1 MILLKGFFR
10 HKSTRIYLIVFTTLI
25 VIITVLFNFISYYSN
40 IVTKTYQ
47 ENSYFLI
54 TSNKNNY
61 DKISNKEY
69 IINIQK
75 VILFEPSFS
84 SDFLKNQNV
93 TWPNLLDL
101 NNDFIIAIPN
111 EEDNIVLADNQIAF
125 GIPKNTL
132 ENFDNIYDLK
142 TRKVSFKIE
151 NNITEFVL
159 KEIYESHF
167 SQTLI
172 SNNMFQKLLADGNL
186 YSYIFSLD
194 DYSKVEHIKKSLSKI
209 EDVQEVKFIQTYQS
223 EASFNAIKE
232 LKDVI
237 TILKYASWIFTIV
250 FLILFLI
257 ITKNIVSDEIE
268 KMSLERLLGY
278 NKNQIKKFLA
288 IKLTTLN
295 IGIIFLST
303 ISYIFI
309 NILIKDFLEIS
320 IDFLNIDILLNIY
333 IVLLLVSLSF
343 CLFLGG
349 WYSYYGQ
356 ICWNNDA
363 YFQVFKIKSGY
374 SLQSTRN

>member
-61 DKISNKEY
+61 DKISNKKY

-209 EDVQEVKFIQTYQS
+209 KDVQEVKFIQTYQS

-343 CLFLGG
+343 CLFLG
-349 WYSYYGQ
+349 
-356 ICWNNDA
+356 IK
-363 YFQVFKIKSGY
+363 KINPLKV
-374 SLQSTRN
+374 